1 MNNFK
6 IFKKLS
12 GIIILLVIVFNFH
25 ANAFA
30 QFETAAGSAI
40 LMEASTGESLYEKN
54 SDVPLPPASITKV
67 MTLLIAFEAI
77 EQGLVDWNDDV
88 SISEKAWRMEG
99 SKMFLQVGDKVKLG
113 DIITGI
119 SVVSAND
126 GCVALAEHLYGSE
139 NAFVNVMNQ
148 RAKELGMTNSTF
160 KNSSGLPS
168 EGHVMSAKDI
178 AILSRFIIENYPE
191 ILELESQ
198 REFTYNNIRQFNR
211 NPLLGVFEGADGLK
225 TGWTEEA
232 GYCLVGTAK
241 QDDIRMIS
249 VVLNT
254 KSEQERFETSQELL
268 TYGFRNFKKADFVE
282 AGEIIETL
290 NVKNGTKET
299 VSLVANDSISLVIPV
314 SREKDIEIITS
325 FDDETVK
332 APVKKGEVLGKV
344 EVVLDDKV
352 LASSDLSASED
363 VSRLG
368 FFKIL
373 IRNIINFFKFFSK

>member
-1 MNNFK
+1 
-6 IFKKLS
+6 
-12 GIIILLVIVFNFH
+12 
-25 ANAFA
+25 
-30 QFETAAGSAI
+30 
-40 LMEASTGESLYEKN
+40 
-54 SDVPLPPASITKV
+54 
-67 MTLLIAFEAI
+67 
-77 EQGLVDWNDDV
+77 
-88 SISEKAWRMEG
+88 
-99 SKMFLQVGDKVKLG
+99 
-113 DIITGI
+113 
-119 SVVSAND
+119 
-126 GCVALAEHLYGSE
+126 
-139 NAFVNVMNQ
+139 MNQ

>member
-40 LMEASTGESLYEKN
+40 LTEASTGEILYEKN